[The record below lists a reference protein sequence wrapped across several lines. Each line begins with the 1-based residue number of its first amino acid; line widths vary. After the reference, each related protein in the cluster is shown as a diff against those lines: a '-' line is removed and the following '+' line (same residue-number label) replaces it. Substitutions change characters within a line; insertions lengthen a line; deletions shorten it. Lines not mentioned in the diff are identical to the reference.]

1 MTLTNEQIRAI
12 RGGEPVEIVLPEVG
26 TECVVVR
33 KDVYDG
39 IKHLFYEDTEPDPS
53 KFYPL
58 VNAIMAED
66 DADDPALDSYQKY
79 RR

>member
-33 KDVYDG
+33 KDVYDR
-39 IKHLFYEDTEPDPS
+39 IRHLF
-53 KFYPL
+53 
-58 VNAIMAED
+58 
-66 DADDPALDSYQKY
+66 
-79 RR
+79 